1 MLQIKFINLK
11 KVTRYNYLFISK
23 GDEKLFKIVHFSK
36 RKEKINI
43 GFTSKNNIF
52 AERIEFFKITKH

>member
-1 MLQIKFINLK
+1 MRQIKFINLK

-23 GDEKLFKIVHFSK
+23 EDEKLFKIVPSSK

-43 GFTSKNNIF
+43 SFTSKNNIF